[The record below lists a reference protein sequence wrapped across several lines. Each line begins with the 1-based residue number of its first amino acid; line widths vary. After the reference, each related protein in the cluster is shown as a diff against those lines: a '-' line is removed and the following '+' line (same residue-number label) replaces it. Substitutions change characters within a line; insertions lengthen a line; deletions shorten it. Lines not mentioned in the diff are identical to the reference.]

1 MQLAKTQN
9 TQGKIDTGSGCWGCW
24 GTVAVDIND
33 LICICICTHVCIYLY
48 IRSNP
53 TAVARLRPKLRKSS
67 QHCHFSACFSFFFFF
82 FYGNLSRN
90 NFEFAGAQAR
100 ARIWHVAKRNN
111 NINSN
116 KTLGMRGVARGGRGR
131 GGNAH
136 SYRGVCQSDRDSVLT
151 SCHFG
156 CPFSVI
162 HPFINTQRRQL
173 LFLLRDFLVY
183 LWIAVNLIPPIR
195 WLYNNNNSNNN
206 NHNKGNN

>member
-33 LICICICTHVCIYLY
+33 LICICICTHVCICLY

-82 FYGNLSRN
+82 LWKFIKKQLWICWGPSPRANLTRSQ
-90 NFEFAGAQAR
+90 AQQQHKQR
-100 ARIWHVAKRNN
+100 QDPRDERRDK
-111 NINSN
+111 
-116 KTLGMRGVARGGRGR
+116 GCRGE

-151 SCHFG
+151 SCHFA
-156 CPFSVI
+156 CLFSVI

>member
-33 LICICICTHVCIYLY
+33 LICICICTHVRIYLY

-67 QHCHFSACFSFFFFF
+67 QHCHFSACFSFFFF

-116 KTLGMRGVARGGRGR
+116 KTLGMRGGTRGVGGRGATPIATV
-131 GGNAH
+131 GSVSQTETVCLPAAILPASFPLFIH
-136 SYRGVCQSDRDSVLT
+136 S
-151 SCHFG
+151 
-156 CPFSVI
+156 
-162 HPFINTQRRQL
+162 
-173 LFLLRDFLVY
+173 
-183 LWIAVNLIPPIR
+183 LIPKDANCCFYYAIF
-195 WLYNNNNSNNN
+195 LSIS
-206 NHNKGNN
+206 GLQST